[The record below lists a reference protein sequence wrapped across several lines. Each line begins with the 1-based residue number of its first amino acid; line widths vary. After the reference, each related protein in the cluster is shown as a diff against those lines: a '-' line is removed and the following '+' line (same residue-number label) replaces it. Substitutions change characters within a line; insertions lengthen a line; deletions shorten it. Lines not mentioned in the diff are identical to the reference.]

1 VEDGSLNPVADA
13 VEAAVAARRTGE
25 LRKRAPHLL
34 FGYAHLRSGAV
45 HLHTALLEQGSR
57 RANKLEG
64 VDLDE
69 RRLEAAQLDPC
80 EQRQL
85 FQELVELVGGIS
97 NDLDIP
103 VDRRLE
109 LVPPEGAR
117 ESGHGC
123 ERRAQVVTGERHKL
137 GEPLVVG
144 HLLPCYGWRVEQ
156 RVTATPDLQAS
167 APEVRIGLSRAG
179 VTGVQKAVRMQ
190 HGGRDA
196 LVSAE
201 IDCFVDLDPAQKG
214 VHMSRFPELFEE
226 AIDEVVIDGKLLVEN
241 LAEHIARHIVERQR
255 ALRAEVK
262 IAARY
267 PIERLTPV
275 TGLRTQELVTLVGL
289 AAASPHT
296 ARRVVGVEATGIN
309 ACPCAQGLVREEAA
323 ERLGEAGFD
332 TSDVQRILE
341 LVPLATHNQRGRG
354 TLYLGTEVRLDAEDL
369 VQIVETSMSSPIY
382 ELLKR
387 PDELFV
393 VEHAHL
399 TPRFVEDSVRL
410 MVKGALDAYQDL
422 EDDDF
427 VLARQVNFETIH
439 NHDVLA
445 ERFGTVGE
453 LREELANGGHSARH
467 TELRDWLRS
476 ADRVA

>member
-1 VEDGSLNPVADA
+1 MDER
-13 VEAAVAARRTGE
+13 VAA
-25 LRKRAPHLL
+25 A
-34 FGYAHLRSGAV
+34 
-45 HLHTALLEQGSR
+45 
-57 RANKLEG
+57 
-64 VDLDE
+64 
-69 RRLEAAQLDPC
+69 
-80 EQRQL
+80 
-85 FQELVELVGGIS
+85 
-97 NDLDIP
+97 
-103 VDRRLE
+103 
-109 LVPPEGAR
+109 
-117 ESGHGC
+117 
-123 ERRAQVVTGERHKL
+123 
-137 GEPLVVG
+137 
-144 HLLPCYGWRVEQ
+144 
-156 RVTATPDLQAS
+156 PDLQAS
-167 APEVRIGLSRAG
+167 VPEVRIGLSRAG

-190 HGGRDA
+190 HGGHDA
-196 LVSAE
+196 LVSAQ

-275 TGLRTQELVTLVGL
+275 TGLRTQELVTLIGL
-289 AAASPHT
+289 AAASRT
-296 ARRVVGVEATGIN
+296 AARRIVGVEATGIN
-309 ACPCAQGLVREEAA
+309 ACPCAQGLVREQAA
-323 ERLGEAGFD
+323 ERLGDAGFD
-332 TSDVQRILE
+332 EPDVERILE

-354 TLYLGTEVRLDAEDL
+354 TLYLGTEIRLNAEDL
-369 VQIVETSMSSPIY
+369 VEIVERSMSSPVY

-399 TPRFVEDSVRL
+399 APRFVEDSVRL
-410 MVKGALDAYQDL
+410 MVKSALDSYLEL
-422 EDDDF
+422 EDEDF

-453 LREELANGGHSARH
+453 LREELENGGHSTRH
-467 TELRDWLRS
+467 SELRDWLR
-476 ADRVA
+476 AV

>member
-1 VEDGSLNPVADA
+1 
-13 VEAAVAARRTGE
+13 
-25 LRKRAPHLL
+25 
-34 FGYAHLRSGAV
+34 
-45 HLHTALLEQGSR
+45 
-57 RANKLEG
+57 
-64 VDLDE
+64 
-69 RRLEAAQLDPC
+69 
-80 EQRQL
+80 
-85 FQELVELVGGIS
+85 
-97 NDLDIP
+97 
-103 VDRRLE
+103 
-109 LVPPEGAR
+109 
-117 ESGHGC
+117 
-123 ERRAQVVTGERHKL
+123 
-137 GEPLVVG
+137 
-144 HLLPCYGWRVEQ
+144 
-156 RVTATPDLQAS
+156 
-167 APEVRIGLSRAG
+167 
-179 VTGVQKAVRMQ
+179 MQ
-190 HGGRDA
+190 HGGHDA

-214 VHMSRFPELFEE
+214 VHMSRFPEVFEE

-241 LAEHIARHIVERQR
+241 LAEHIAKHIVERQQ

-275 TGLRTQELVTLVGL
+275 TGLRTQELVTLIGL
-289 AAASPHT
+289 AAASPSST
-296 ARRVVGVEATGIN
+296 RRVVGVEATGIN
-309 ACPCAQGLVREEAA
+309 ACPCAQGLVREEAT

-332 TSDVQRILE
+332 EADVDRILE

-354 TLYLGTEVRLDAEDL
+354 TLYLGTRVRLDAEDL
-369 VQIVETSMSSPIY
+369 VDIVEQSMSSPIY

-410 MVKGALDAYQDL
+410 MVKGALDSYLEL
-422 EDDDF
+422 EDEDF

-439 NHDVLA
+439 NHEVLA

-453 LREELANGGHSARH
+453 LRAELANGGHSARH

-476 ADRVA
+476 VV

>member
-1 VEDGSLNPVADA
+1 VEERL
-13 VEAAVAARRTGE
+13 T
-25 LRKRAPHLL
+25 
-34 FGYAHLRSGAV
+34 
-45 HLHTALLEQGSR
+45 TA
-57 RANKLEG
+57 
-64 VDLDE
+64 
-69 RRLEAAQLDPC
+69 
-80 EQRQL
+80 
-85 FQELVELVGGIS
+85 
-97 NDLDIP
+97 
-103 VDRRLE
+103 
-109 LVPPEGAR
+109 
-117 ESGHGC
+117 
-123 ERRAQVVTGERHKL
+123 
-137 GEPLVVG
+137 
-144 HLLPCYGWRVEQ
+144 
-156 RVTATPDLQAS
+156 PDLQAS

-190 HGGRDA
+190 HGDQEA

-241 LAEHIARHIVERQR
+241 LAEHIARHVVERQR

-275 TGLRTQELVTLVGL
+275 TGLRTQELVTLIGL
-289 AAASPHT
+289 ATASRIAT
-296 ARRVVGVEATGIN
+296 RRVVGVEATGIN
-309 ACPCAQGLVREEAA
+309 ACPCAQGLVREQAS
-323 ERLGEAGFD
+323 ERLGDAGFGD
-332 TSDVQRILE
+332 ADIERILE

-354 TLYLGTEVRLDAEDL
+354 TLYLGTQARLDAEEL
-369 VQIVETSMSSPIY
+369 VDIVEHSMSSPVY

-399 TPRFVEDSVRL
+399 TPLFVEDSVRL
-410 MVKGALDAYQDL
+410 MVKAALDSYVEL
-422 EDDDF
+422 EDEDF

-445 ERFGTVGE
+445 ERFGTVAE
-453 LREELANGGHSARH
+453 LRDELANGGHSARH
-467 TELRDWLRS
+467 TELRDWLRTVS
-476 ADRVA
+476 

>member
-1 VEDGSLNPVADA
+1 V
-13 VEAAVAARRTGE
+13 
-25 LRKRAPHLL
+25 
-34 FGYAHLRSGAV
+34 
-45 HLHTALLEQGSR
+45 
-57 RANKLEG
+57 
-64 VDLDE
+64 DE
-69 RRLEAAQLDPC
+69 RLTAA
-80 EQRQL
+80 
-85 FQELVELVGGIS
+85 
-97 NDLDIP
+97 
-103 VDRRLE
+103 
-109 LVPPEGAR
+109 
-117 ESGHGC
+117 
-123 ERRAQVVTGERHKL
+123 
-137 GEPLVVG
+137 
-144 HLLPCYGWRVEQ
+144 
-156 RVTATPDLQAS
+156 PDLQAS

-190 HGGRDA
+190 HGGHDA

-214 VHMSRFPELFEE
+214 VHMSRFPEVFEE

-241 LAEHIARHIVERQR
+241 LAEHIAKHIVERQQ

-275 TGLRTQELVTLVGL
+275 TGLRTQELVTLIGL
-289 AAASPHT
+289 AAASPSST
-296 ARRVVGVEATGIN
+296 RRIVGVEATGIN
-309 ACPCAQGLVREEAA
+309 ACPCAQGLVREEAS
-323 ERLGEAGFD
+323 ERLGDAGFD
-332 TSDVQRILE
+332 EADVDRILE

-354 TLYLGTEVRLDAEDL
+354 TLYLGTQVRLDAEDL
-369 VQIVETSMSSPIY
+369 VDIVEQSMSSPIY

-410 MVKGALDAYQDL
+410 MVKGALDSYLEL
-422 EDDDF
+422 EDEDF

-439 NHDVLA
+439 NHEVLA

-453 LREELANGGHSARH
+453 LRSELANGGHSPRH

-476 ADRVA
+476 VV